1 MCAGKPEKVR
11 TSPFL
16 VAPLW
21 PCVAGG
27 QKGQGC
33 LFRTPFL
40 WFISFGGVITL
51 WKSKNKIKLS
61 NFVLL
66 QVTETN
72 ILNGAF

>member
-16 VAPLW
+16 VAPIW
-21 PCVAGG
+21 PRVAGG

-40 WFISFGGVITL
+40 CFISFGEA
-51 WKSKNKIKLS
+51 KEMKILKKVSFLDS
-61 NFVLL
+61 L
-66 QVTETN
+66 
-72 ILNGAF
+72 

>member
-33 LFRTPFL
+33 LFRTPFSL
-40 WFISFGGVITL
+40 VHFFWRSKRNEHNSRRIKEGALLRHPLFIPYI
-51 WKSKNKIKLS
+51 
-61 NFVLL
+61 
-66 QVTETN
+66 ET
-72 ILNGAF
+72 IDT